1 MNFILTLF
9 LTNHFSL
16 IFLFIFVM
24 QKLFFLF
31 LLNLMISKF
40 SAKIETIN
48 AQTYEH
54 LKDKNDTT
62 LVLLF
67 EKWCSHS

>member
-1 MNFILTLF
+1 
-9 LTNHFSL
+9 
-16 IFLFIFVM
+16 M